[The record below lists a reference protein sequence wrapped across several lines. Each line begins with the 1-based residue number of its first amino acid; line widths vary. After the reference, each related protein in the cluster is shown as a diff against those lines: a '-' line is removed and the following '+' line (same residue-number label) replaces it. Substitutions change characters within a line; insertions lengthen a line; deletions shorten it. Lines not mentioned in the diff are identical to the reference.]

1 MTMGWEEEEEEEE
14 TGKGRRRRVPEGS
27 SLLHEK
33 LFNEAQHSQHRPCF
47 FVKLRSATPGEETQ
61 ADETQDQALRPK
73 QS

>member
-14 TGKGRRRRVPEGS
+14 EMGKGGGGGGS
-27 SLLHEK
+27 QR
-33 LFNEAQHSQHRPCF
+33 ARPCCMKNSSVRLSTASISPAF

-73 QS
+73 

>member
-1 MTMGWEEEEEEEE
+1 MGWEEKGEGEDRER
-14 TGKGRRRRVPEGS
+14 GRRRRVPEDS

-33 LFNEAQHSQHRPCF
+33 PFNEAQHSQHLPGF

-73 QS
+73 